1 MERTRVQKLAYVLKI
16 LVTITFACSLI
27 ALIMVPGLVHI
38 GLQQGLAAWLDYD
51 IDDTLHTLF
60 LGGWSLWGFNGPY
73 ADVLSGFLLFC
84 GACMAVI
91 LWQGRR
97 VLNTILKATPFCTE
111 NSVTL
116 RRAGICCFLIS
127 AAALIRVIWRLC
139 YDQSIAPLFS
149 YNALFVPLF
158 FLGGLL
164 CLVMSALF
172 RQAAEMKAEN
182 DLTI

>member
-16 LVTITFACSLI
+16 LVTITFVCNLV

-51 IDDTLHTLF
+51 IDDTLHMLF

-172 RQAAEMKAEN
+172 RQAAELKAEN

>member
-1 MERTRVQKLAYVLKI
+1 MERTRVQKLAYALKI
-16 LVTITFACSLI
+16 LVTITFVCNLV

-51 IDDTLHTLF
+51 IDDTLHMLF
-60 LGGWSLWGFNGPY
+60 LGGWSPWGFNGPY

-111 NSVTL
+111 NRVTL

-127 AAALIRVIWRLC
+127 TAALVRVIWRLC
-139 YDQSIAPLFS
+139 LK
-149 YNALFVPLF
+149 
-158 FLGGLL
+158 
-164 CLVMSALF
+164 
-172 RQAAEMKAEN
+172 R
-182 DLTI
+182 

>member
-1 MERTRVQKLAYVLKI
+1 MNKKDAIEILRKEVEIPDAVREKTDAALAQI
-16 LVTITFACSLI
+16 QS
-27 ALIMVPGLVHI
+27 
-38 GLQQGLAAWLDYD
+38 
-51 IDDTLHTLF
+51 
-60 LGGWSLWGFNGPY
+60 S
-73 ADVLSGFLLFC
+73 
-84 GACMAVI
+84 
-91 LWQGRR
+91 
-97 VLNTILKATPFCTE
+97 
-111 NSVTL
+111 
-116 RRAGICCFLIS
+116 RAGQRGKVLPYNQTSRPRKRSRKRVVLIS

-139 YDQSIAPLFS
+139 YDQSMAPLFS

>member
-16 LVTITFACSLI
+16 LVTITFVCNLI

-38 GLQQGLAAWLDYD
+38 GLQQGLDYD
-51 IDDTLHTLF
+51 IDDTLHMLF

-127 AAALIRVIWRLC
+127 AAALVRVIWRLC